1 MNDDIVQDGQIL
13 DAVELGAA
21 ISSLLEEK
29 HLKASKVVF
38 EISGIRTL
46 PRLLRLPQ
54 VDKKI
59 LEESIFNE
67 AERQLPLPIGELYT
81 PRARLSDEDAEARY
95 LTVAM
100 SKNQVDLQVD
110 ALQAAKVKSF
120 EIDVK
125 PLALA
130 RAINSENAIICDI
143 ELDRAELAIVV
154 DGVLKLAR
162 ILHFSGHEL
171 SIEDKA
177 TYVAS
182 ELTKTLAHYESRQP
196 DGPIGP
202 DVPLFL
208 VGTLASRPD
217 VRALIAE
224 EIDHPLEELE
234 LELQYPADFPVLQF
248 AACVGLAMKESARA
262 GKKRSN
268 PAPAF
273 NIDII
278 PDRFAPGKSKKVPL
292 LTLLGGVFLGALLS
306 LSYQIELDGAS
317 QIADQNFTLINLNQQ
332 LADAEETTAVI
343 HSLEENVKELTEES
357 IELLGDGMNFV
368 EALDAVFSQ
377 VPNGV
382 SLANA
387 TISEESIHVDG
398 TAQTRT
404 SAIHYVGL
412 IDQSGDFAAVNVTSL
427 NTIEIEDADPLMQF
441 TIIVDR

>member
-1 MNDDIVQDGQIL
+1 M
-13 DAVELGAA
+13 
-21 ISSLLEEK
+21 
-29 HLKASKVVF
+29 VF
-38 EISGIRTL
+38 QISGVRTL

-59 LEESIFNE
+59 LEESIINE

-81 PRARLSDEDAEARY
+81 PRAQLSDEDAEARY

-110 ALQAAKVKSF
+110 ALQAARLKSF

-130 RAINSENAIICDI
+130 RAVNSENAIICDI
-143 ELDRAELAIVV
+143 ELDRAELAIIV
-154 DGVLKLAR
+154 DGVLNLAR

-171 SIEDKA
+171 SIDDKA
-177 TYVAS
+177 SYVAS
-182 ELTKTLAHYESRQP
+182 ELTKTLAHYESRHS

-208 VGTLASRPD
+208 VGTLASRPE
-217 VRALIAE
+217 VRALIAQ
-224 EIDHPLEELE
+224 EIDNPLQELE
-234 LELQYPADFPVLQF
+234 LELQYPEDFPVLQF
-248 AACVGLAMKESARA
+248 AACVGLAMKENARA
-262 GKKRSN
+262 GKKRSKT
-268 PAPAF
+268 PTAF
-273 NIDII
+273 NLDII

-292 LTLLGGVFLGALLS
+292 LTLLGGVFLGALLT
-306 LSYQIELDGAS
+306 LSYQVELDGVS
-317 QIADQNFTLINLNQQ
+317 RISDQNFTLINLNEQ

-343 HSLEENVKELTEES
+343 HSLEENVKDLTKES
-357 IELLGDGMNFV
+357 RELLGDGMHFV
-368 EALDAVFSQ
+368 EALDAVFSE
-377 VPNGV
+377 VPYGV

-387 TISEESIHVDG
+387 TISEESINVNG

-412 IDQSGDFAAVNVTSL
+412 IDQGGDFAAVNVTSL
-427 NTIEIEDADPLMQF
+427 STIQIEGSDPLMQF
-441 TIIVDR
+441 TIVVDR